1 MKKILIGI
9 ALALL
14 SCVAWSQPTAQA
26 PDQLVR
32 AITDEVIGIIKKDKE
47 IQAGNAKRIQEVVE
61 VRVLPH
67 FNFTRMTQIALA
79 VNWRKAT
86 PEQQKA
92 LVDEFKT
99 LLVRTYSTALSL
111 YRDQSID
118 FRPMRSKPED
128 TEVTVRSEIK
138 QSGRQPVSL
147 DYEMEKSAAGWK
159 VYDVKVGG
167 VSLISTYR
175 DDFAGQVRDSG
186 IDGLIKTLSAK
197 NRQAPSGGTKS

>member
-1 MKKILIGI
+1 MKNILLGF
-9 ALALL
+9 AFAMSSCLAW
-14 SCVAWSQPTAQA
+14 AQPAAQS

-47 IQAGNAKRIQEVVE
+47 IQAGNSKRIQEVVE
-61 VRVLPH
+61 GRVLPH

-86 PEQQKA
+86 PEQQKL
-92 LVDEFKT
+92 LVEEFKT
-99 LLVRTYSTALSL
+99 LLVRTYSTALAL

-118 FRPMRSKPED
+118 FRPLRSKPED
-128 TEVTVRSEIK
+128 SEVTVRSEIK

-175 DDFAGQVRDSG
+175 DDFAGQVRDAG

-197 NRQAPSGGTKS
+197 NRQGPAAGTKS

>member
-1 MKKILIGI
+1 MKNIFLGF
-9 ALALL
+9 AFAVVSSLAW
-14 SCVAWSQPTAQA
+14 AQPAAQA

-47 IQAGNAKRIQEVVE
+47 IQAGNSKRIQEVVE
-61 VRVLPH
+61 GRVLPH

-86 PEQQKA
+86 PEQQKL
-92 LVDEFKT
+92 LVEEFKT
-99 LLVRTYSTALSL
+99 LLVRTYSTALAL

-118 FRPMRSKPED
+118 FRPLRAKPED
-128 TEVTVRSEIK
+128 SEVTVRSEIK

-175 DDFAGQVRDSG
+175 DDFAGQVRDAG
-186 IDGLIKTLSAK
+186 IDGLIKTLTAK
-197 NRQAPSGGTKS
+197 NRQTSAAGTKS